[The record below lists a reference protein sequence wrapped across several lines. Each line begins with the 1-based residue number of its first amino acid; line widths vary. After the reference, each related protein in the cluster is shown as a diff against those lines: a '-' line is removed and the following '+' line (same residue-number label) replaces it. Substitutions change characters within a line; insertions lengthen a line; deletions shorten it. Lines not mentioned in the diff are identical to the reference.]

1 VIDDYTQSHINDGLI
16 TLTPQE
22 TDISLPSYA
31 TRSTFQCDTN
41 GNQVFTGSLNSGLGN
56 GLTQAQIYAAN
67 QINNARAE
75 RQNPKIYSTGPFTQD
90 IFGLIPMKV
99 NGLANGAYY
108 IEFGGTLQ
116 QQERLYFGPVNIRRM
131 TIKLMND
138 KGDTVDLNGANW
150 SFSFVCEQL
159 YQQKS
164 V

>member
-1 VIDDYTQSHINDGLI
+1 
-16 TLTPQE
+16 
-22 TDISLPSYA
+22 
-31 TRSTFQCDTN
+31 
-41 GNQVFTGSLNSGLGN
+41 
-56 GLTQAQIYAAN
+56 
-67 QINNARAE
+67 
-75 RQNPKIYSTGPFTQD
+75 
-90 IFGLIPMKV
+90 MKV
-99 NGLANGAYY
+99 SGLANGAYY

-131 TIKLMND
+131 SIKLMND